1 MGDQT
6 LADLQLRCK
15 PNAEVVL
22 GTLEDLTL
30 KVRIEKGD
38 LLEVD
43 CSCDSAYM
51 LEAMDTVGRK
61 VRAVFWWI
69 PAEQIIFLFMD
80 NAGGHGTNKAVEQY
94 TQDLRE
100 KYKIEIVHQIPRSP
114 YTNLL
119 DLGVWC
125 SLQS

>member
-6 LADLQLRCK
+6 LADLQLRRE
-15 PNAEVVL
+15 PNGEVVL

-43 CSCDSAYM
+43 CLCDSAYM

-61 VRAVFWWI
+61 IQAAFWWI
-69 PAEQIIFLFMD
+69 PEEQIIYLFLD

-100 KYKIEIVHQIPRSP
+100 KYKIEIVHQIP
-114 YTNLL
+114 
-119 DLGVWC
+119 
-125 SLQS
+125 